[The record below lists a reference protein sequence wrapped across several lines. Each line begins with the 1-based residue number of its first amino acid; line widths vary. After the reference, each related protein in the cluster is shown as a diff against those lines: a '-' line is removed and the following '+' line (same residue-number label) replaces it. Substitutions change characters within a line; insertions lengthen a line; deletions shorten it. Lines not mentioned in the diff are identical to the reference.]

1 MLGRLLWRKMA
12 CFWLLQ
18 AVVHPWGHNVAQ
30 RVRRVSWM
38 QNAALE
44 VWAVTVRIVE
54 LSVKLRWSLLWAR
67 RLLKLVLLL
76 SLLSVRGIRDSP
88 ERWRILLNLGVVGN
102 AKAHTRLVHHLTLRK
117 SWYAF
122 HLALRLR
129 IFVNRVGTV
138 SVEATIFHT
147 DHRSSNLAV

>member
-38 QNAALE
+38 QNALE

-102 AKAHTRLVHHLTLRK
+102 AKAHTRLVHHLALRK

-138 SVEATIFHT
+138 RVEATIFHT